1 MKKIHLLGIAVIAA
15 AIFILLSTAGD
26 ASTYVD
32 FAKAESMAKEGNESK
47 VHVVG
52 NLKKDPSGKIL
63 DMEYNPAVNAN
74 LLTFSLVDDLGVE
87 RTVIYHEPK
96 PQDIEKSEKVVV
108 VGRMQNGVFA
118 CDQVLLKCPSKYND
132 AKAPTA
138 MK

>member
-32 FAKAESMAKEGNESK
+32 FAKAEEMAKGGDDSK

-52 NLKKDPSGKIL
+52 NLKKDMAGKIL

-87 RTVIYHEPK
+87 RKVI
-96 PQDIEKSEKVVV
+96 
-108 VGRMQNGVFA
+108 
-118 CDQVLLKCPSKYND
+118 
-132 AKAPTA
+132 
-138 MK
+138 

>member
-32 FAKAESMAKEGNESK
+32 FAKAEEMAKGGDDSK

-52 NLKKDPSGKIL
+52 NLKKDMAGKIL

-87 RTVIYHEPK
+87 RKVIYHEPK

-108 VGRMQNGVFA
+108 VGRMENGIFV

>member
-32 FAKAESMAKEGNESK
+32 FAKAEEMAKGGDDSK

-52 NLKKDPSGKIL
+52 NLKKDMAGQIL
-63 DMEYNPAVNAN
+63 DMDYNPAINAN

-87 RTVIYHEPK
+87 RKVIYHEPK

-108 VGRMQNGVFA
+108 VGRMENGVFV